1 MRLLHAGIHSDDQGT
16 ARTPPAANDGRDPSL
31 FIGKFVPL
39 RCLSRYRPC
48 GKGSRRRA
56 QSLGKA
62 CCSGAPRSA
71 ATVEKPLKGRVM
83 QKTVLL
89 SMLLSLCAT
98 MAVAQTR
105 KTLDMYVVDVEGGN
119 AVLFVTPSGESMLV
133 DSGNGGAGAVRD
145 AERIVAAAKDAGVT
159 AIDHLLTT
167 HYHVHHIG
175 GLTELTA
182 RIPIKEFIDHGPNTQ
197 PNPAIDSFLQGGY
210 RDLTSKAKHT
220 VAKPGDKIPI
230 AGVDWRIVTSAMQVL
245 KTPLQGK
252 AIPNPYC
259 ANFTPQQ
266 GVNLTE
272 DDQSLGSFITFGK
285 FRTIHLGDLTL
296 NRQFELMCPTNRL
309 GTVDLLIA
317 GRHGNV
323 NAEFLAHALRPR
335 VVVTNNG
342 TRKGAQPDAMK
353 IFFTSPRVED
363 VWQIHFSQLSGQEY
377 TVPGMFI
384 ANVIDQQQN
393 AMPVTPLPVPPQG
406 QQAPPPPEH
415 NGKAYYFKISA
426 QPDGVFT
433 VMNMRNGFS
442 KTYGSKPASD

>member
-1 MRLLHAGIHSDDQGT
+1 MR
-16 ARTPPAANDGRDPSL
+16 
-31 FIGKFVPL
+31 
-39 RCLSRYRPC
+39 
-48 GKGSRRRA
+48 
-56 QSLGKA
+56 
-62 CCSGAPRSA
+62 
-71 ATVEKPLKGRVM
+71 
-83 QKTVLL
+83 KTVLL
-89 SMLLSLCAT
+89 SVLLSLCAT

-159 AIDHLLTT
+159 AIDHLITT
-167 HYHVHHIG
+167 HYHGDHIG
-175 GLTELTA
+175 GLAELTA

-210 RDLTSKAKHT
+210 RELTSKAKHT

-266 GVNLTE
+266 GVDLTE

-377 TVPGMFI
+377 TVPGLFI
-384 ANVIDQQQN
+384 ANIIDQQQQ
-393 AMPVTPLPVPPQG
+393 AMPVAPLPPPPQG
-406 QQAPPPPEH
+406 PQTPPPPEH
-415 NGKAYYFKISA
+415 NGKAYYIKISA

-433 VMNMRNGFS
+433 VTNMRNGFS